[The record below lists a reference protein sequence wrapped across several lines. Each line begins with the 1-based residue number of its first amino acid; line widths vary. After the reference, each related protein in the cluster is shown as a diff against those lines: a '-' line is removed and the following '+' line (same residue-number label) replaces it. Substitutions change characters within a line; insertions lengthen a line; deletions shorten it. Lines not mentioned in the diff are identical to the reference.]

1 MKRVYAFIFLVFWGI
16 NQAPGQETTYDVEFT
31 RVCLID
37 SIAPDTVNQFWRFTQ
52 ANNPGGI
59 IQDYEF
65 DLSGPYTPTGTVLP
79 CCSCLTA
86 ASDLGEIFPGKPSGS
101 FRWVWLFFGFAGV
114 IGFGWIIGFMAMVLH
129 GKSKRTRIAYFLPM
143 AFLFS
148 YSSLSAQS
156 ETRYDIEF
164 TCVCL
169 IDSIAPD
176 TIIQFYRF
184 TQANNPGGIIQDYQ
198 YDLSGPYT
206 PTGTVMGC
214 NDYYLGDNP
223 GGSGTAGTLAIWTGA
238 NSLGNSS
245 VTESGQVISSSLT
258 GALKLPSGTDAQD
271 PVWSAGMLRYNTTA
285 NGIQGYD
292 GTAER
297 YLPWADSDNWTSGYV
312 PYSNG
317 AALTSSTN
325 FFFNGTTARINPTGK
340 IYLRG
345 TTDYGD
351 GNIMVNTSINFG
363 TNVLYFKASAG
374 QKPQIAANGNGI
386 KMNMDNAGGEGNL
399 LIQVNST
406 NVGFIGGNTIGTNLN
421 TQIGFGAYNIFA
433 PDPGGTGLLI
443 RGADGGGSDQ
453 GTSSLSIR
461 GGQPYLTDAIGG
473 AVSITNGRSGNT
485 IGAAHSGYPGIVTF
499 YCVPDSL
506 YTGGAA
512 YKLLEWGGTSE
523 NPGLRLLN
531 RLPTT
536 SGIQT
541 LTMESD
547 TIKYR
552 IENIGT
558 ISTSTDGS
566 GDIVVAHGM
575 GTTPTSVQV
584 TVTGTTPYVVTVHT
598 IDATNFTVRFYDMT
612 GAAVTSTAVTATWH
626 AKT

>member
-1 MKRVYAFIFLVFWGI
+1 MKRVLFIFLVFWGII

-223 GGSGTAGTLAIWTGA
+223 GGSGTAGTLAIWTGT

-297 YLPWADSDNWTSGYV
+297 YLPWADADSWAANRIPYSNGTNLVSSSNFTYDGSKVIIDRGNDGTILEGKRSTTRWFLNEKGIWIGTNTDINSFNIQVDGVGTRAKTVLYNGGTNGWYSFYIGSSEFAKISASTYKFNGSGIETNNLLGHQNYSTLTIKGAVRATGAGQDVILQAGSPECQANNGGNLYIRNSNINDLFNGTCNYNGVPGDIFIQARGDTTNGVTPVLYTYFHVDSDAKRVRLGNV
-312 PYSNG
+312 PYSN
-317 AALTSSTN
+317 
-325 FFFNGTTARINPTGK
+325 
-340 IYLRG
+340 
-345 TTDYGD
+345 
-351 GNIMVNTSINFG
+351 
-363 TNVLYFKASAG
+363 SA
-374 QKPQIAANGNGI
+374 I
-386 KMNMDNAGGEGNL
+386 K
-399 LIQVNST
+399 
-406 NVGFIGGNTIGTNLN
+406 
-421 TQIGFGAYNIFA
+421 
-433 PDPGGTGLLI
+433 
-443 RGADGGGSDQ
+443 
-453 GTSSLSIR
+453 
-461 GGQPYLTDAIGG
+461 
-473 AVSITNGRSGNT
+473 
-485 IGAAHSGYPGIVTF
+485 
-499 YCVPDSL
+499 
-506 YTGGAA
+506 
-512 YKLLEWGGTSE
+512 
-523 NPGLRLLN
+523 
-531 RLPTT
+531 
-536 SGIQT
+536 T
-541 LTMESD
+541 LTLTVGD
-547 TIKYR
+547 TLSYR
-552 IENIGT
+552 AENLGS

-584 TVTGTTPYVVTVHT
+584 TVTGTTPYVVTIHT